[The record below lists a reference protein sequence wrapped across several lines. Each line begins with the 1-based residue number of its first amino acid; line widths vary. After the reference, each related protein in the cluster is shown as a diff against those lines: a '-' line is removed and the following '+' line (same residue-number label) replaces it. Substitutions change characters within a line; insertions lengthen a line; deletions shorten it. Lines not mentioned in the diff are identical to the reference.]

1 MFPLNI
7 YIYNYNDCMLVFW
20 VNSNGKSSVSGGLNG
35 KKYRSMEHTLRLFHI
50 AKWKI
55 INLIPLEALSLP
67 LSFSLSLSIYIY
79 TLYTVI
85 GRNCTRMMASMRGII
100 PFYGLVSPLR
110 GGRPKGRSVALF
122 HLFSGPR
129 SVNCYNYI

>member
-1 MFPLNI
+1 
-7 YIYNYNDCMLVFW
+7 
-20 VNSNGKSSVSGGLNG
+20 
-35 KKYRSMEHTLRLFHI
+35 ME
-50 AKWKI
+50 KI
-55 INLIPLEALSLP
+55 SIHGAYPPAISYSEMENHQFDSIRGSLSP
-67 LSFSLSLSIYIY
+67 SLSLYIY